1 MNPVPMD
8 VLHTL
13 IAALRGR
20 RRRLSVCGVVL
31 MSLLA
36 LNACTDRPTASP
48 EATMDAD
55 SFFAEKPPR
64 RYRELPPE
72 QHFSD
77 PRLVA
82 FVKAAM
88 RLDEAD
94 MRRLVGAGLNPN
106 AEGVAGPG
114 SHFGFTA
121 MHYAIAA
128 GRADV
133 VRLLHKVGADPE
145 HNARDMGSPFF
156 FAVMLDDPA
165 MLAVLAALKPLDR
178 LSAGTKEDLLFE
190 GARRRASKCLAWM
203 LDNGMPVDTL
213 DMANYTL
220 AIRSLDMG
228 EYELTLWLLE
238 RGASYT
244 YSTRTGPTVVRSV
257 TENIQEQAARGRV
270 HPTLLKIRDWLRAR
284 GVEMPDV

>member
-1 MNPVPMD
+1 MEVLPNPITD
-8 VLHTL
+8 T
-13 IAALRGR
+13 R
-20 RRRLSVCGVVL
+20 RWRRLMSLYGLVL
-31 MSLLA
+31 LSLLA
-36 LNACTDRPTASP
+36 LNACTDRPTVSP
-48 EATMDAD
+48 EAKMDTD

-72 QHFSD
+72 QHFSN

-88 RLDEAD
+88 RLDEAA
-94 MRRLVGAGLNPN
+94 MRRLIAEGLNPN
-106 AEGVAGPG
+106 AEGVSGPG

-121 MHYAIAA
+121 MHYAMGA
-128 GRADV
+128 GRPDV

-145 HNARDMGSPFF
+145 HDAREMGSPIF
-156 FAVMLDDPA
+156 FAMMLDSPEW
-165 MLAVLAALKPLDR
+165 LELLFQLKPMSQVSQREL
-178 LSAGTKEDLLFE
+178 AITFFE
-190 GARRRASKCLAWM
+190 AARRRSARSLVWLVNNG
-203 LDNGMPVDTL
+203 LDIDIR
-213 DMANYTL
+213 DSANYTL